1 MAWQT
6 GVVSDRGRVRTNNED
21 SVYINPEQGIFL
33 IADGMG
39 GHNAGEVASGLAV
52 DAISTFLLNATPDAL
67 EKAVENANRIIYE
80 RSRHSPEL
88 YRMGTTIV
96 AAVIAGTKLF
106 LAHVGDSRA
115 YLLEADRLQ
124 RLTEDHSL
132 IYQMIKSQQISE
144 AEASID
150 PRRGILLRALGTEE
164 HIEVELHEYEYRG
177 EPLLLCSDGLTD
189 MLTDPEIEAVLRA
202 GGTPQET
209 CEQLKQRANEMGG
222 ADNISAILVKGA

>member
-1 MAWQT
+1 M
-6 GVVSDRGRVRTNNED
+6 
-21 SVYINPEQGIFL
+21 
-33 IADGMG
+33 
-39 GHNAGEVASGLAV
+39 ASGLAV

-189 MLTDPEIEAVLRA
+189 MLTDSEIEAVLRA

>member
-21 SVYINPEQGIFL
+21 SVYVNPEQGIFL
-33 IADGMG
+33 VADGMG

-52 DAISTFLLNATPDAL
+52 TAISDYLLNAVPGDLKNAV
-67 EKAVENANRIIYE
+67 EKANRMIHE
-80 RSRHSPEL
+80 RSLISPEL

-96 AAVIAGTKLF
+96 AAVIAGTKLA

-115 YLLEADRLQ
+115 YLLTEDRLQ

-164 HIEVELHEYEYRG
+164 HIEVELHEYEYHG

-202 GGTPQET
+202 GGDPQAI
-209 CEQLKQRANEMGG
+209 CEQLRRRANEMGG
-222 ADNISAILVKGA
+222 ADNISAILVKGT

>member
-6 GVVSDRGRVRTNNED
+6 GVVSDRGRVRANNED
-21 SVYINPEQGIFL
+21 SVYVNPEQGIFL
-33 IADGMG
+33 VADGMG
-39 GHNAGEVASGLAV
+39 GHNAGEVASSLAV
-52 DAISTFLLNATPDAL
+52 TAISDFLLSAGADEL
-67 EKAVENANRIIYE
+67 KKAVENANRMIYE
-80 RSRHSPEL
+80 RSFNSPEL

-96 AAVIAGTKLF
+96 AAVIAGTKLT

-115 YLLEADRLQ
+115 YLFKDDRLL

-150 PRRGILLRALGTEE
+150 PRRGILLRALGTEDR
-164 HIEVELHEYEYRG
+164 IEVELHAHEYHG

-202 GGTPQET
+202 GRDPQAT
-209 CEQLKQRANEMGG
+209 CEQLKQQANKMGG
-222 ADNISAILVKGA
+222 ADNISAILIKGT

>member
-115 YLLEADRLQ
+115 YLLQADRLQ

-132 IYQMIKSQQISE
+132 IYQMIKS
-144 AEASID
+144 
-150 PRRGILLRALGTEE
+150 
-164 HIEVELHEYEYRG
+164 
-177 EPLLLCSDGLTD
+177 
-189 MLTDPEIEAVLRA
+189 
-202 GGTPQET
+202 
-209 CEQLKQRANEMGG
+209 
-222 ADNISAILVKGA
+222 

>member
-21 SVYINPEQGIFL
+21 SVYVNPEQGIFMV
-33 IADGMG
+33 ADGMG

-52 DAISTFLLNATPDAL
+52 TEISNFLINAGPEAL
-67 EKAVENANRIIYE
+67 KAAVENANRVIYE
-80 RSRHSPEL
+80 RSLHSPEL

-96 AAVIAGTKLF
+96 AAVIVGTELT

-115 YLLEADRLQ
+115 YLLGADRLR

-150 PRRGILLRALGTEE
+150 PRRGILLRALGTEA
-164 HIEVELHEYEYRG
+164 HIEVEQHVHEYHG

-202 GGTPQET
+202 GGDPQAT
-209 CEQLKQRANEMGG
+209 CERLKRQANEMGG
-222 ADNISAILVKGA
+222 ADNISAILVRGA